1 MNKQIDKTQ
10 DHTANLCLWLAGYGR
25 WAPGQAGKLTQ
36 THEGRGALVGLS
48 LAGMESL
55 DL

>member
-10 DHTANLCLWLAGYGR
+10 DHTVSLCLWLAGYGR
-25 WAPGQAGKLTQ
+25 WAPGQAGKLFQ
-36 THEGRGALVGLS
+36 THEGREASVGLS
-48 LAGMESL
+48 LAGMKSL